1 MPCTLGY
8 TLHTEHDLET
18 LAAAD
23 ASVVPG
29 YLPIDHPGEQICSA
43 LRQAA
48 ARGARVVSRLAA

>member
-1 MPCTLGY
+1 LGY